1 VYFIS
6 AISCSTVSCTVFF
19 FFFFFQAEDGIRDD
33 LVTGVQTCA
42 LPICLDEDIV
52 SLKKARNE
60 RNDPEIAA
68 HLGEVLWVKGDKKT
82 AQEVWDNAC
91 KEAPEDD
98 SSTQCDQSPQ
108 SVKNTCRLILLAFFV
123 ACSEVPV
130 RPDRG
135 IDLDLQN
142 QREQIQSWKLNGRLS
157 ITSERESGTV
167 TFHWSQDDEAYLMS
181 FNAPL
186 GQGTFA
192 LRGGEEDGVYL
203 LTAENKILHAD
214 NAENILQQTV
224 GWHVP

>member
-1 VYFIS
+1 
-6 AISCSTVSCTVFF
+6 
-19 FFFFFQAEDGIRDD
+19 
-33 LVTGVQTCA
+33 
-42 LPICLDEDIV
+42 
-52 SLKKARNE
+52 
-60 RNDPEIAA
+60 
-68 HLGEVLWVKGDKKT
+68 
-82 AQEVWDNAC
+82 
-91 KEAPEDD
+91 
-98 SSTQCDQSPQ
+98 
-108 SVKNTCRLILLAFFV
+108 VKNTCLLILLAFLV

-157 ITSERESGTV
+157 ITSEKESGTV

-203 LTAENKILHAD
+203 LTAENNILHAD
-214 NAENILQQTV
+214 NAETILQQTV
-224 GWHVP
+224 GWHVPVSGFRYWVRGLQEPGIDMINQQVDDQGRITEMQQADWNISIKRYMDVDGLDLPGKIFMHNDHVKLKLIIQTWDTNP